1 MSTDCENLLKKLLVL
16 NPIKRGSLEVS
27 EPCSRREGR
36 ARAAEPG
43 LPVQL
48 QSMALFSLHQFV
60 FQHQEK

>member
-48 QSMALFSLHQFV
+48 QSV
-60 FQHQEK
+60 TV